1 MTLNDIQNSI
11 RELGGQIRAAA
22 AALSTAAAN
31 PSTPIADLTQQRD
44 ALLDMN
50 QRMASLQAAYNAQYG
65 HEASAL
71 STGPAPAP
79 APASQQERRLSDIL
93 RSREYARAFARAI
106 RTGARPLRDMGDE
119 SLKILYDALTI
130 SGGDPAGE
138 DGGFLVPE
146 DVDTAI
152 RERRRELNPLAD
164 LFTVEAVSSNT
175 GWRVIDTAPTAGMSA
190 LSSEAPSAGVPQDDQ
205 PLFAKVPFTLT
216 TYGLIIPVSQELASD
231 ETANLF
237 GYLANWFA
245 RKQVLT
251 ENALLKSKLE
261 TLTAT
266 SIPATGDAIAGLKSV
281 LNKALD
287 PAISLNAAIL
297 TNQDGF
303 DYLDQLVDDMGRPML
318 QPDPT
323 SATNMLF
330 KGRPVRLMPNSLLPS
345 RTVSE
350 TGSSKGDYYP
360 IYVGD
365 FTQFATLFVRQNME
379 ILSTDIGGNAFSRYS
394 VEVRGISRMGVSVF
408 DTQAAVRRE
417 IFIASA

>member
-1 MTLNDIQNSI
+1 M
-11 RELGGQIRAAA
+11 
-22 AALSTAAAN
+22 
-31 PSTPIADLTQQRD
+31 
-44 ALLDMN
+44 
-50 QRMASLQAAYNAQYG
+50 
-65 HEASAL
+65 
-71 STGPAPAP
+71 
-79 APASQQERRLSDIL
+79 
-93 RSREYARAFARAI
+93 
-106 RTGARPLRDMGDE
+106 
-119 SLKILYDALTI
+119 
-130 SGGDPAGE
+130 
-138 DGGFLVPE
+138 
-146 DVDTAI
+146 
-152 RERRRELNPLAD
+152 
-164 LFTVEAVSSNT
+164 
-175 GWRVIDTAPTAGMSA
+175 
-190 LSSEAPSAGVPQDDQ
+190 
-205 PLFAKVPFTLT
+205 
-216 TYGLIIPVSQELASD
+216 
-231 ETANLF
+231 
-237 GYLANWFA
+237 
-245 RKQVLT
+245 LT